1 MPIIL
6 SETPKPN
13 VIWGLWQIT
22 ETETELR
29 KRTLFSEADEAY
41 LKTLTNPARRLQ
53 TLSCRA
59 LLQQLLHMYN
69 VPYKGIMKDVETGKP
84 YLIDC
89 GWHVS
94 FSHSRAISSAIVHR
108 NAPVGIDI
116 ELLQEKLQRIQT
128 KFLSEEEMAW
138 ADNKVDRL
146 GMLWSA
152 KEAIYKQLSA
162 KGVTLKGI
170 LMQPL
175 EQVGS
180 NLKMKGFAKLG
191 DCVLEIDTNSVKI
204 RNHVLSYCC

>member
-1 MPIIL
+1 
-6 SETPKPN
+6 
-13 VIWGLWQIT
+13 
-22 ETETELR
+22 
-29 KRTLFSEADEAY
+29 
-41 LKTLTNPARRLQ
+41 
-53 TLSCRA
+53 
-59 LLQQLLHMYN
+59 MYN
-69 VPYKGIMKDVETGKP
+69 VPYKGITKDIDTGKP

-89 GWHVS
+89 DWHVS

-108 NAPVGIDI
+108 SAPVGIDI

-138 ADNKVDRL
+138 ANNNVDRL

-170 LMQPL
+170 LMKPI

-180 NLKMKGFAKLG
+180 SLKMKGFAKLG
-191 DCVLEIDTNSVKI
+191 DSVLEIDTNSMKI

>member
-22 ETETELR
+22 ETEAELR
-29 KRTLFSEADEAY
+29 KRTLFSEADEVY

-69 VPYKGIMKDVETGKP
+69 VPYKGITKDVETGKP

-94 FSHSRAISSAIVHR
+94 FSHSRAISSAIIHK

-128 KFLSEEEMAW
+128 KFLSVEEMAW

-180 NLKMKGFAKLG
+180 SLRMRGFAKLG
-191 DCVLEIDTNSVKI
+191 DTVLEIDTNSLKI

>member
-69 VPYKGIMKDVETGKP
+69 VPYKGIMKDIETGKP

-89 GWHVS
+89 DWHVS

-138 ADNKVDRL
+138 ADNNVDRL

-191 DCVLEIDTNSVKI
+191 DSVLEIDTNSVKI

>member
-22 ETETELR
+22 ETEAELR

-69 VPYKGIMKDVETGKP
+69 VPYKGITKDVETGKP

-94 FSHSRAISSAIVHR
+94 FSHSRAISSAIIHR

-128 KFLSEEEMAW
+128 KFLSAEE
-138 ADNKVDRL
+138 
-146 GMLWSA
+146 
-152 KEAIYKQLSA
+152 
-162 KGVTLKGI
+162 
-170 LMQPL
+170 
-175 EQVGS
+175 
-180 NLKMKGFAKLG
+180 
-191 DCVLEIDTNSVKI
+191 
-204 RNHVLSYCC
+204 

>member
-6 SETPKPN
+6 SETPKSN

-22 ETETELR
+22 ETEAELR
-29 KRTLFSEADEAY
+29 KRTIFSDADEAY

-69 VPYKGIMKDVETGKP
+69 VPYKGITKDSDTGKP

-89 GWHVS
+89 CWHVS
-94 FSHSRAISSAIVHR
+94 FSHSRAISSAIVHK

-116 ELLQEKLQRIQT
+116 EMLQEKLQRIQT
-128 KFLSEEEMAW
+128 KFLSDEEMAW
-138 ADNKVDRL
+138 ANNNVDRL

-180 NLKMKGFAKLG
+180 NLKMRGFAKLG
-191 DCVLEIDTNSVKI
+191 DSVLEIDTNSLRI

>member
-6 SETPKPN
+6 SETPKSN

-22 ETETELR
+22 ETEAELR
-29 KRTLFSEADEAY
+29 KRTIFSEADEVY

-69 VPYKGIMKDVETGKP
+69 VPYKGITKDLETGKP

-89 GWHVS
+89 DWHVS
-94 FSHSRAISSAIVHR
+94 FSHSRAISSAIVHK

-128 KFLSEEEMAW
+128 KFLSDEEMAW
-138 ADNKVDRL
+138 ANNNVDRL

-170 LMQPL
+170 LMQPI

-180 NLKMKGFAKLG
+180 NLKMRGFAKLG
-191 DCVLEIDTNSVKI
+191 DSVLEIDTNSQRI